1 MSRPTFIAL
10 LALTCLIG
18 PLAHR
23 PAHAQAPDI
32 QIPDDNLRAGLLDS
46 YRQSISEYLTH
57 WAGQLRQA
65 QDLEGVREARD
76 KLTSA
81 FNKYNGRPNAD
92 LYRRIY
98 AETAAQVLPEQA
110 LRGARQLVQINA
122 ALALR
127 AMEETTVTPGLD
139 QLVVHPNV
147 GVRYIG
153 WAGYQGIQSELL
165 AQGRQAIEAM
175 LNVAGQRLPKE
186 TNGPLIGA
194 IYDVLRLRRTTGA
207 VLPGALANARKR
219 AIQIILASWPQRVQ
233 QVRAGRIAMADAAR
247 LGVRALR
254 EDAPALGGG
263 RSARGPMLQG
273 LIDMLDASLS
283 AFARLEDP
291 EAPSALTLMALMADI
306 EGALAETTDVSAQG
320 VREAVGDSRASVKDR
335 YDRARLALLDWVD
348 RLQDYGVKQP

>member
-1 MSRPTFIAL
+1 
-10 LALTCLIG
+10 
-18 PLAHR
+18 
-23 PAHAQAPDI
+23 
-32 QIPDDNLRAGLLDS
+32 
-46 YRQSISEYLTH
+46 
-57 WAGQLRQA
+57 
-65 QDLEGVREARD
+65 
-76 KLTSA
+76 
-81 FNKYNGRPNAD
+81 
-92 LYRRIY
+92 
-98 AETAAQVLPEQA
+98 
-110 LRGARQLVQINA
+110 
-122 ALALR
+122 
-127 AMEETTVTPGLD
+127 
-139 QLVVHPNV
+139 
-147 GVRYIG
+147 
-153 WAGYQGIQSELL
+153 
-165 AQGRQAIEAM
+165 
-175 LNVAGQRLPKE
+175 
-186 TNGPLIGA
+186 
-194 IYDVLRLRRTTGA
+194 
-207 VLPGALANARKR
+207 LPGALANARKR